1 MRIYRHGGRNTQ
13 PQESIDIES
22 RVWSYQVGKDTT
34 DHNRNIIM
42 DTCKPVFI
50 NRGWAWDVHAQDL
63 VMLAVDRYNP
73 FLGQPFIPYLINALE
88 AQAGQRVP
96 YTKEDVLQADSYD
109 GTGFTTFD
117 REWTSVEE
125 RINISVKPTIREGVL
140 SDAETEQA
148 R

>member
-1 MRIYRHGGRNTQ
+1 MAIRKMSKKQREQQ
-13 PQESIDIES
+13 PYDDWCIES
-22 RVWSYQVGKDTT
+22 RVWRYQTGDDTSYQTKQ
-34 DHNRNIIM
+34 IIL

-73 FLGQPFIPYLINALE
+73 FFGQPFIPYLINALE

-125 RINISVKPTIREGVL
+125 RINISVKPTIREGAL
-140 SDAETEQA
+140 SDAETE
-148 R
+148 